1 MKKSPNNLTVRAAL
15 QIQKPV
21 AEVFDAI
28 VDKEKMNNYFISNA
42 SENISAN
49 KTVHWEFPEFEGSFP
64 VEIGEVIDNK
74 LISFLWESSEG
85 QNIKVDINL
94 EEAPGNNTVV
104 RITEGDMENTEAGVE
119 WLVRNTEGWAN
130 FLACLKAYSEHGIN
144 LRKGGF
150 DFMKK

>member
-1 MKKSPNNLTVRAAL
+1 MKKSPEKLTVKAAL

-28 VDKEKMNNYFISNA
+28 MDKEKMSNYFISNA

-94 EEAPGNNTVV
+94 EKAPGNNTVV

-130 FLACLKAYSEHGIN
+130 FLACLKAYCEHGIN